1 MMKKTKYM
9 SNAQRNEYF
18 DNSPTQ
24 KKEDK
29 NNSLISFHENMNLHN
44 IYKSGTSIIN
54 IPSNISSRA
63 QILPSN
69 YPITPLRSVNH
80 IISSSNR
87 NKNFQSSGLI
97 WNKTKDFNYNN
108 MINNND
114 NYSKRKLLAEFDKS
128 SGLSKSIINREQIK
142 SQNFNFDFDTFS
154 QIENNNNLALFT
166 PPNLKK
172 EKENEIYK
180 EKIKAEYKNN
190 SANTSEINQNKG
202 TTNNKLFFTD
212 YGFGYKCNCTKTGCN
227 KFYCQCFNQG
237 RYCHGC
243 NCINCNN
250 KKPDYISSNKRPKES
265 EEKNKTILISCTC
278 TKSGCNK
285 NYCECYKNKT
295 KCNNLCRC
303 RNCENSENYIDSE
316 KIKEHQ
322 NMNYECCEANSVF
335 IIKNKII
342 VEDISKKYVGKQK
355 IMANE
360 SSLSSSST
368 ENRIIGKKI
377 KRKNFENEKNL
388 SSSTKSKINED
399 CSDEDMKA
407 KKNDYTRS
415 DLFDKE
421 GKLILTNIKL

>member
-1 MMKKTKYM
+1 MMNKTKYM

-303 RNCENSENYIDSE
+303 RNCENSENYID
-316 KIKEHQ
+316 
-322 NMNYECCEANSVF
+322 N
-335 IIKNKII
+335 
-342 VEDISKKYVGKQK
+342 G
-355 IMANE
+355 
-360 SSLSSSST
+360 
-368 ENRIIGKKI
+368 
-377 KRKNFENEKNL
+377 
-388 SSSTKSKINED
+388 
-399 CSDEDMKA
+399 
-407 KKNDYTRS
+407 
-415 DLFDKE
+415 
-421 GKLILTNIKL
+421 